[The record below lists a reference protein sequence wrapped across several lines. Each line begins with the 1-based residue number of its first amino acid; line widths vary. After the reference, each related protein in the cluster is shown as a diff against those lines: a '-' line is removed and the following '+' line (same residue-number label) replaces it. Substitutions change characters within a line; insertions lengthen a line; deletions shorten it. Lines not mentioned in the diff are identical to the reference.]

1 MPFSEVALI
10 LEDKEFGSRAFLEN
24 LRAVMNDTQLQ
35 DFLKCVTNIVLDK
48 DKDFY
53 SSFLQ
58 GICIEFYKRQ
68 ACQDFLDSLYANDRC
83 LLYTK
88 LLAGC
93 ENDSLEQFEK
103 IAKNITDGFLPLSSL
118 DVYLRFVQ
126 NLSSD
131 AFDKL
136 INRFASFSTNVNI
149 LLDFVI
155 RKKYWYEDVLKSS
168 LLPLLKLLTLKYEID
183 EQVNHDDYMQFVIS
197 LLEWEHD
204 ADYAKRVNLKF
215 IDLYNQVHSH
225 NFHDGLYSCL
235 VKLYLDDIWDDLKSA
250 LIDDDKFM
258 FYFHVRDELGSGT
271 GFGKG
276 ALFKL
281 PDSEQRMR
289 KFCMDFPNKAPRRVA
304 SMAPCF
310 DYEEKDGNKIL
321 KGFSSYFLWLME
333 KFGTDEEVLSSIHA
347 NLGSFFWSGST
358 IPYYERNIFCF
369 QKVLDN
375 EKMLDCVKTWASKSI
390 DGYEKALKR
399 EKDQEDYMWLKYNY
413 KP

>member
-1 MPFSEVALI
+1 M
-10 LEDKEFGSRAFLEN
+10 EDKEFGSRAFLEN

-68 ACQDFLDSLYANDRC
+68 ACQDFLGSLYANDRC
-83 LLYTK
+83 LLYAK

-118 DVYLRFVQ
+118 EVYLRFVQ

-136 INRFASFSTNVNI
+136 INRFASFSANVNV

-155 RKKYWYEDVLKSS
+155 RKKYWYEDVLKDS
-168 LLPLLKLLTLKYEID
+168 LLPLLKSLTLKYVID
-183 EQVNHDDYMQFVIS
+183 EQVNHDDYIQFVIS

-204 ADYAKRVNLKF
+204 TEYAKQVNLKF
-215 IDLYNQVHSH
+215 IDLYNKVHSH

-235 VKLYLDDIWDDLKSA
+235 VKLYLDDIWDDLKRA
-250 LIDDDKFM
+250 LMDDDKFM

-310 DYEEKDGNKIL
+310 DYEEIDGNKIL

-333 KFGTDEEVLSSIHA
+333 KFGTDEEVLSSIHS
-347 NLGSFFWSGST
+347 NLGSFFWGGSMV
-358 IPYYERNIFCF
+358 PYYERNIFCF

-375 EKMLDCVKTWASKSI
+375 ENMPECVKKWASKSI
-390 DGYEKALKR
+390 GGYEKALKL